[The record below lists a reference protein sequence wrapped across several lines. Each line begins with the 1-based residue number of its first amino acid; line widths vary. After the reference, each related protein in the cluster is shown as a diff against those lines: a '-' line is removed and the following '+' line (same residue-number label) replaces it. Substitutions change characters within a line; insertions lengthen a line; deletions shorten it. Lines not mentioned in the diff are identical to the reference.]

1 MNILV
6 DMDGVIC
13 EWDAAYDEALDLH
26 GDAAA
31 NIPRTAERTAFNLNE
46 GRTPAEKRIIKQI
59 MCQPGFYAELR
70 PIYGARAALKEM
82 IALGHDVRLVTSPW
96 ASNPTC
102 ASDKLNWVR
111 RHIGESWAARTVI
124 TNDKTLV
131 VGDVLI
137 DDRPSVTGHYKP
149 KWKHVLFDRPYNQD
163 VNKPRITRWSEW
175 REVLG
180 A

>member
-26 GDAAA
+26 GEAAA
-31 NIPRTAERTAFNLNE
+31 NIPRTEGRVAFNLNE
-46 GRTPAEKRIIKQI
+46 GRTPAEKKIIKSI

-70 PIYGARAALKEM
+70 PIFGARTALKEM
-82 IALGHDVRLVTSPW
+82 LALGHDVRIVTSPW

-111 RHIGESWAARTVI
+111 RHLGESWSARTVI

-131 VGDVLI
+131 SGDVLI
-137 DDRPSVTGHYKP
+137 DDRPDVTGRDVP
-149 KWKHVLFDRPYNQD
+149 SWRHVLFSQPYNRDVDRPRI
-163 VNKPRITRWSEW
+163 NKWSEW
-175 REVLG
+175 KDVLG
-180 A
+180 V